1 MEDNKKKKLIR
12 SIVLAGI
19 DLVVALAIA
28 YWRYTNPPF
37 GYESISVFY
46 SLADGLFA
54 IGMLNFGIG
63 ALLWIMTTGVLD
75 IISYGFKS
83 LIYLFTPIKRNRDE
97 GGYYEYLQKK
107 KAERKPVPFET
118 LWIGGTMIAIS
129 IIFTI
134 LEFTV

>member
-1 MEDNKKKKLIR
+1 MDDNKKKLIR
-12 SIVLAGI
+12 RIVLAGV
-19 DLVVALAIA
+19 DLLVALLIA
-28 YWRYTNPPF
+28 YWRYKEPPF

-46 SLADGLFA
+46 ALADGLFA
-54 IGMLNFGIG
+54 IGFLNLSVGL
-63 ALLWIMTTGVLD
+63 LLWIMTTGVLD

-118 LWIGGTMIAIS
+118 LWIGGAMVAIS
-129 IIFTI
+129 IVFTI